1 MFKIVS
7 SIQKRWIS
15 SVLNQQRECFV
26 EIQGELSILIVC
38 WIYYLEHTGLIFLNR
53 PSRKNAFGHQMVR
66 ELKESID
73 FVSQNQ

>member
-1 MFKIVS
+1 MFKIAAT
-7 SIQKRWIS
+7 IQKRWVS
-15 SVLNQQRECFV
+15 SVLNQHRECFV
-26 EIQGELSILIVC
+26 EIQGKLSILILYL
-38 WIYYLEHTGLIFLNR
+38 IYYLEHTAFVFLNR